1 MADRITIEFAGDD
14 LVAALTQLY
23 DGLGPAGMRAPLAE
37 IGAHLAESTRQRF
50 VTSTAPDGSRWAPN
64 AEATYLGLLS
74 SRDARKDGRIN
85 ARGTAR
91 VRNKKPL
98 VDTGGLSGL
107 NPTGQ
112 GITWQLLPDG
122 SGVDVGTNRFA
133 GDWDAGAAVHQ
144 FGSRDGRIP
153 ARPFLGLSSEDE
165 DASLRIVERYLAGL
179 TGG

>member
-1 MADRITIEFAGDD
+1 MADRITIDFAGDD

-23 DGLGPAGMRAPLAE
+23 EGLGPAGMRGPLDE
-37 IGAHLAESTRQRF
+37 IGEHLAESTRQRF
-50 VTSTAPDGSRWAPN
+50 VAGAAPDGSPWAPN

-85 ARGTAR
+85 ARGTAK

-98 VDTGGLSGL
+98 VDSGIL
-107 NPTGQ
+107 AEQ
-112 GITWQLLPDG
+112 ITWQLLPDG
-122 SGVDVGTNRFA
+122 SGVAVGTNRFA

-153 ARPFLGLSSEDE
+153 SRPFLGLSAEDE
-165 DASLRIVERYLAGL
+165 AATMRIIDRYLAGL
-179 TGG
+179 MGA